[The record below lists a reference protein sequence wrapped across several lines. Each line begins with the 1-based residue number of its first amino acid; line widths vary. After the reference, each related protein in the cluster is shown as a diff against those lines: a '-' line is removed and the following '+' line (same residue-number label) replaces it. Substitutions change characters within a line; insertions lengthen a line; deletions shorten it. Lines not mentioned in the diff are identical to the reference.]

1 MLPKKYKITGS
12 IIPAIAGL
20 DRFSTPMDVFMRLTG
35 LIDPKEQTWPMTLG
49 IEQEG
54 LIARW
59 AAKQTGLDFIEYPS
73 TPHPTFEWAAGSPD
87 RVVLADGIVT
97 HGLEC
102 KFRGERLLAEYG
114 DSGTD
119 GVLES
124 DMAQSCFYMG
134 IFPQVKEWYVA
145 VQFSN
150 RERRL
155 FIIQRDEEL
164 IDQFYEIGR
173 EFLENHLIPEIP
185 PAIDGSS
192 SSRRYLAWK
201 YPEDREPVLEPTDAE
216 ILADVDRYRE
226 TKEELKH
233 LESVVAMYE
242 HRLKL
247 IIGDCAGI
255 KGDFGKIIWTKN
267 KDSQKVDW
275 EAAFKE
281 IAQEHEPG
289 IVEGILSNHITIK
302 PGARV
307 FRPYF
312 AKED

>member
-1 MLPKKYKITGS
+1 METKYKITGS

-20 DRFSTPMDVFMRLTG
+20 DRFSTPMDVYMRLMG
-35 LIDPKEQTWPMTLG
+35 LVDPKEQTWPMTLG
-49 IEQEG
+49 IEQED
-54 LIARW
+54 LIAKW
-59 AAKQTGLDFIEYPS
+59 AAKQTGLPFVEYPS
-73 TPHPTFEWAAGSPD
+73 TPHPVYDWAAGSPD
-87 RVVLADGIVT
+87 RVVVWDGIVT

-102 KFRGERLLAEYG
+102 KFRGERLLTEYG
-114 DSGTD
+114 ESGTD
-119 GVLES
+119 GVLDS

-164 IDQFYEIGR
+164 INQFYEIGR

-185 PAIDGSS
+185 LAIDGSE
-192 SSRRYLAWK
+192 SSRRYLNFR
-201 YPEDREPVLEPTDAE
+201 YPVDQGPILEPTDADIIE
-216 ILADVDRYRE
+216 MIEDLRV
-226 TKEELKH
+226 TKRVLKQTEDYEAELTN
-233 LESVVAMYE
+233 
-242 HRLKL
+242 RLKSF
-247 IIGDCAGI
+247 IGDAAGM
-255 KGDFGKIIWTKN
+255 KGEWGKIYWKKN
-267 KDSQKVDW
+267 KDSRKVDW
-275 EAAFKE
+275 QA
-281 IAQEHEPG
+281 IAQDF
-289 IVEGILSNHITIK
+289 LSAESPEREAMIIDKFSITK